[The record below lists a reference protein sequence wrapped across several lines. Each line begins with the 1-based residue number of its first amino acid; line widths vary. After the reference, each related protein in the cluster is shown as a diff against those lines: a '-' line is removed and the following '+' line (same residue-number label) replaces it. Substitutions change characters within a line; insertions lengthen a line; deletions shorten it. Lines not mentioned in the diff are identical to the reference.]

1 MNGRT
6 TMQTM
11 VGTEAAISHDP
22 KPISTPDSLAIAAPS
37 GLPAIAVSQSADDSV
52 RLTIPENIRN
62 LPNCCRSARSGLAP
76 AASAIDTASGYSTPE
91 RAVLLGNAGAIMAS
105 TMTMLYESPSDER
118 PKRLIA
124 RYPSRWPRPHFTT
137 ARATRNAMMIKTIVG
152 LANPAYAA
160 SGVSVRV
167 RTAAAIAST
176 DAV

>member
-1 MNGRT
+1 
-6 TMQTM
+6 MQKR
-11 VGTEAAISHDP
+11 VGTEAAISHEP
-22 KPISTPDSLAIAAPS
+22 NRMSTPDVLAMAAPR
-37 GLPAIAVSQSADDSV
+37 GLPAIAVSHRADDRD

-62 LPNCCRSARSGLAP
+62 LPRRCRSARSGVAP
-76 AASAIDTASGYSTPE
+76 AASAIETASGYSTPE
-91 RAVLLGNAGAIMAS
+91 RAVLLGNAGAIMPS
-105 TMTMLYESPSDER
+105 TTMMLYESPSDER

-124 RYPSRWPRPHFTT
+124 RYPSRSPRPDFTT